1 MHTLPALGQHSV
13 RCVCSQTLVR
23 TPGPPPRQAS
33 ACILAST
40 GMSGVI
46 KRQWRKESECTGTTS
61 TGQERRRSNGS
72 KQRAPRGDRW
82 PPARRTPSRLE
93 RQEAGR
99 RQDRRGAGGA
109 QNQAWEFEKITS
121 EHVTDLLDEQETF
134 KQSRHRKP
142 SEWETPSLF
151 APWVRGRWKGKS
163 HAHRHAWSRC
173 DYARG

>member
-1 MHTLPALGQHSV
+1 MRVLTNARAHTG
-13 RCVCSQTLVR
+13 
-23 TPGPPPRQAS
+23 
-33 ACILAST
+33 AST
-40 GMSGVI
+40 PSSLSVHTRLHWHVGC
-46 KRQWRKESECTGTTS
+46 RQTTAEERKCECTGTTS

-99 RQDRRGAGGA
+99 RQDRRGAGSA

-173 DYARG
+173 DYAHG